1 MLPRLS
7 LAALALALTLA
18 AGAAIA
24 QDPAV
29 IDPAATPGKAR
40 FMALAQE
47 KFDQDPDAMFQTS
60 RIEPGQRQAV
70 FECGMK
76 AVLADMPDTDA
87 GRLADM
93 VEGKTPADAALAKWF
108 ELEESVNK
116 PRHDQVAARA
126 RAICPSL
133 AHLLK

>member
-1 MLPRLS
+1 M
-7 LAALALALTLA
+7 
-18 AGAAIA
+18 
-24 QDPAV
+24 
-29 IDPAATPGKAR
+29 IDPAAHPGKAR

-47 KFDQDPDAMFQTS
+47 KFNADPDAMFQTS

-76 AVLADMPDTDA
+76 AVLADMPDADA

-93 VEGKTPADAALAKWF
+93 VEGKAPGDPALAKWF

-126 RAICPSL
+126 RAICPQL
-133 AHLLK
+133 AHLIK